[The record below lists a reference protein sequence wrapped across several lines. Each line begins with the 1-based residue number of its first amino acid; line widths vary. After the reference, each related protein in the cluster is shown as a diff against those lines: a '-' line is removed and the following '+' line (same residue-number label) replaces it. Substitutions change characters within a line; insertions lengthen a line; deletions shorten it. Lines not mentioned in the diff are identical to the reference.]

1 MSSKSVTFSI
11 LAYPIFYVFFFQSFG
26 KFDVLSW
33 CLLGFLHKTIGEHD
47 YVSIIEKA
55 KNPNAP
61 ERGDN
66 PNFIYTITVFQ

>member
-1 MSSKSVTFSI
+1 
-11 LAYPIFYVFFFQSFG
+11 
-26 KFDVLSW
+26 
-33 CLLGFLHKTIGEHD
+33 LGFLHKTIGEHD